1 LTTSSFN
8 ALALAGRDGH
18 DVLVLNLSAFDAV
31 DGAHC
36 AASKC
41 HRVVASKRPFEGGF
55 SFANFLVDVLALFVF
70 VVLAGLRSERNAP

>member
-1 LTTSSFN
+1 
-8 ALALAGRDGH
+8 
-18 DVLVLNLSAFDAV
+18 LNLSAFDAV

-55 SFANFLVDVLALFVF
+55 SFANFLVDVLAVFVF
-70 VVLAGLRSERNAP
+70 VVLAG